1 MSKIE
6 LQNITK
12 IYDKTIKALD
22 DISFTVN
29 DGEFFVL
36 LGPTGAGKTTT
47 LRAIAGLEKIE
58 KGKILFDDEDVTHAQ
73 PAARDTAFVFQQY
86 SLYPHYKVYDNLAF
100 PLRSPLRKVSEDEI
114 KEKIT
119 KIAEML
125 KISGKLNNKAT
136 ELSGGEMQRV
146 AIGRALVRDPS
157 IYLMDEPLSSL
168 DAKLRESLRVELKN
182 IQLNL
187 GSTILYVTH
196 DQAEATTMADQI
208 GVLENGKIAQIGTP
222 EEIYNQP
229 KSIYIANR
237 LGSPKINILKNES
250 INTSAPSS
258 STQLGIRPE
267 NIKLGQGELLG
278 SIKTIEP
285 LGAETVV
292 EVEYN
297 GVEILSLYQGIFQG
311 NRGQEIKFAIDNS
324 KVLFFN
330 DNGVR
335 VEWAL
340 IF

>member
-12 IYDKTIKALD
+12 IYDKTIRALD

-58 KGKILFDDEDVTHAQ
+58 KGNIFFDEEDVTHAQ

-100 PLRSPLRKVSEDEI
+100 PLRSPLRKVPEDEI

-229 KSIYIANR
+229 KSIYVANR
-237 LGSPKINILKNES
+237 LGSPKINILKNDS

-258 STQLGIRPE
+258 STQLGLRPE
-267 NIKLGQGELLG
+267 HIKLGQGELSG
-278 SIKTIEP
+278 SIKTIES

-324 KVLFFN
+324 KLLFFN
-330 DNGVR
+330 DNGAR
-335 VEWAL
+335 VE
-340 IF
+340 

>member
-1 MSKIE
+1 MSKVE

-22 DISFTVN
+22 DISFTVK
-29 DGEFFVL
+29 DGEFFIL

-47 LRAIAGLEKIE
+47 LRSIAGLEKID
-58 KGKILFDDEDVTHAQ
+58 KGKIFFDDEDVSEAQ

-100 PLRSPLRKVSEDEI
+100 PLRSPLRKVPESEI
-114 KEKIT
+114 NEKVT

-146 AIGRALVRDPS
+146 AIGRALVRNPS

-168 DAKLRESLRVELKN
+168 DAKLRESLRVELKK

-222 EEIYNQP
+222 EEIYNNP
-229 KSIYIANR
+229 NSIYVANR
-237 LGSPKINILKNES
+237 LGSPKINILDKTL
-250 INTSAPSS
+250 INTSSPNQAS
-258 STQLGIRPE
+258 QLGLRPE
-267 NIKLGQGELLG
+267 HIKLGQGELIG
-278 SIKTIEP
+278 SIKTIES

-292 EVEYN
+292 ELEYK
-297 GVEILSLYQGIFQG
+297 GLEILSLYQGLFQG
-311 NRGQEIKFAIDNS
+311 VRGDEIKFAIDNS
-324 KVLFFN
+324 KVLFF
-330 DNGVR
+330 DDKGVS
-335 VEWAL
+335 VQ
-340 IF
+340 

>member
-12 IYDKTIKALD
+12 IYDKTIRALD

-58 KGKILFDDEDVTHAQ
+58 KGNILFDEEDVTHAQ

-100 PLRSPLRKVSEDEI
+100 PLRSPLRKVPEDEI

-229 KSIYIANR
+229 KSIYVANR
-237 LGSPKINILKNES
+237 LGSPKINILRNES

-258 STQLGIRPE
+258 STQLGLRPE
-267 NIKLGQGELLG
+267 HIKLGQGELSG
-278 SIKTIEP
+278 SIKTIES

-324 KVLFFN
+324 KLLFFN

-335 VEWAL
+335 VE
-340 IF
+340 

>member
-1 MSKIE
+1 MSKVE

-22 DISFTVN
+22 DISFTVK
-29 DGEFFVL
+29 DGEFFIL

-47 LRAIAGLEKIE
+47 LRSIAGLEKIDQ
-58 KGKILFDDEDVTHAQ
+58 GKIFFDDEDVSEAQ

-100 PLRSPLRKVSEDEI
+100 PLRSPLRKVPESEI
-114 KEKIT
+114 NEKVT

-146 AIGRALVRDPS
+146 AIGRALVRNPS

-168 DAKLRESLRVELKN
+168 DAKLRESLRVELKK

-222 EEIYNQP
+222 EEIYNNP
-229 KSIYIANR
+229 NSIYVANR
-237 LGSPKINILKNES
+237 LGSPKINILDKTL
-250 INTSAPSS
+250 INTSSPNQAS
-258 STQLGIRPE
+258 QLGLRPE
-267 NIKLGQGELLG
+267 HIKLGQGELIG
-278 SIKTIEP
+278 SIKTIES

-292 EVEYN
+292 ELEYK
-297 GVEILSLYQGIFQG
+297 GLEILSLYQGLFQG
-311 NRGQEIKFAIDNS
+311 VRGDEIKFAIDNS
-324 KVLFFN
+324 KVLFF
-330 DNGVR
+330 DDKGVS
-335 VEWAL
+335 VQ
-340 IF
+340 